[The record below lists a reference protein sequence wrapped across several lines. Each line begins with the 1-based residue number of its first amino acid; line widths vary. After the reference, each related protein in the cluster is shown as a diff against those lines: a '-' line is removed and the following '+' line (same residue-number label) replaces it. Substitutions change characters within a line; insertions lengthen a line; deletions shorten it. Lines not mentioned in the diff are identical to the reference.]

1 LSSADRTHNLFA
13 SGFVPISRPSV
24 ADALLGGRR
33 VFCWIHGMKDAVTW
47 LIQQAKLERER
58 VEAERKRQI
67 AALVAWEAKR
77 NGR

>member
-1 LSSADRTHNLFA
+1 
-13 SGFVPISRPSV
+13 
-24 ADALLGGRR
+24 
-33 VFCWIHGMKDAVTW
+33 MKDAVTW